1 MSEQQHTKTGGGKRQ
16 QQSPVRAMPS
26 RSDLLRHRSDLL
38 RHHRL
43 SISGPWL
50 RRGGHSALDDNERL
64 AWGGCTRAGPECRQA
79 QVGLL
84 HEVQVAGPFLEPQL
98 FERLVDDFYGRSI
111 TRQTQLHCQRVEFV
125 LEVRHWGSLQA
136 PAAATT
142 ATAGA
147 QWGKSQRAVSCGIA
161 IVCSSNM

>member
-1 MSEQQHTKTGGGKRQ
+1 M
-16 QQSPVRAMPS
+16 
-26 RSDLLRHRSDLL
+26 
-38 RHHRL
+38 
-43 SISGPWL
+43 

-125 LEVRHWGSLQA
+125 LEVRHWGNLQA
-136 PAAATT
+136 PAGTNARV
-142 ATAGA
+142 GA
-147 QWGKSQRAVSCGIA
+147 LKSCFIPQSCSGG
-161 IVCSSNM
+161 VKTESSVQSQSIETEADNDSQITVREEALRRDEHA